1 MALESLCFLFY
12 NTRYVLTFFGGEML
26 RDVEIRNPDP
36 AIQAREFAL
45 VRTPAGRVRYPF
57 KRMIVG
63 DYFRV
68 YTMAEATAARNA
80 LQSFYKRTP
89 GRVFTTRQRD
99 DGEWVCRRVA

>member
-1 MALESLCFLFY
+1 
-12 NTRYVLTFFGGEML
+12 ML

-36 AIQAREFAL
+36 IIKAKEFFL
-45 VRTPAGRVRYPF
+45 SRTPAGRVRYPF

-68 YTMAEATAARNA
+68 YTMAEATAIRNA

-89 GRVFTTRQRD
+89 GRTFTTRQRD